1 LHLLGRA
8 GLHGALVGH
17 DLHSVF
23 LELVLLREV
32 EVEVELPLVLDGERP
47 DLLHAHVYF
56 AVVQLVGLA
65 LAELES
71 LVGDDVLVQVEADPL
86 DVDEN
91 RLGLAL
97 HVADEVVVLVG
108 FGARF
113 EGDADLAGRVGPHH
127 AAHRAHVQA
136 VLLPRF
142 TFDTLVRE
150 VEGDRD
156 VVLVEQFD
164 LLHTLGVE
172 QQRVEVEARHVE
184 HDLGFHHLADQL
196 ELTLDAHRADAE
208 HPGRNVDACRLGG
221 VGELHFLLLA
231 GDNEPAVLLALEL
244 VRIQ

>member
-1 LHLLGRA
+1 MCVEADVRFLHAGFQLDAEPRPADDLEFDFRARECGVLRLQHHLHLLGRA
-8 GLHGALVGH
+8 GLHSALVGQ

-47 DLLHAHVYF
+47 DLLHAHVHF
-56 AVVQLVGLA
+56 ALVELVGLA

-86 DVDEN
+86 DIDEN

-97 HVADEVVVLVG
+97 HVADQVVVLVG

-142 TFDTLVRE
+142 TFDTL
-150 VEGDRD
+150 
-156 VVLVEQFD
+156 L
-164 LLHTLGVE
+164 
-172 QQRVEVEARHVE
+172 
-184 HDLGFHHLADQL
+184 
-196 ELTLDAHRADAE
+196 
-208 HPGRNVDACRLGG
+208 
-221 VGELHFLLLA
+221 
-231 GDNEPAVLLALEL
+231 
-244 VRIQ
+244 